1 MTKLVETTF
10 ARLEKHLQERNV
22 AFISACRA
30 NNTPEQNNKATEAL
44 EADIRERGYGF
55 IKVKGG
61 YVEKHNGQ
69 DVPVEEKS
77 FIVIDRNKPDTP
89 YIVHNNRNFL
99 RDMLL
104 FTREYNQE
112 AVLVKLQ
119 GEKAGYYLPDG
130 TLKRTFNNISKEDIE
145 EYYTRLRNTK
155 FTFTEAEEN
164 QEAEE
169 YNYNMQSYSTKIL
182 GCMRLDEF
190 KRKYPDL
197 FEKYPA
203 D

>member
-1 MTKLVETTF
+1 MTKLLETTF

-61 YVEKHNGQ
+61 YVEKYNGQ

-145 EYYTRLRNTK
+145 EYYTRLHNTK

-169 YNYNMQSYSTKIL
+169 YNYNMQSYSTKVL